1 MKTRDKI
8 LDVAQ
13 ELFNANGIRKVSARS
28 ISEALEISVGN
39 FTYHF
44 PSKDNLIVELY
55 NKMVAEIEEVAMHEI
70 ASKDS
75 ILFFLE
81 YHKQLFKIQNRY
93 KFFYL
98 NNFELLNTFGDLKQ
112 AYVQH
117 RKRQRKNTRELF
129 QRYVDEGILKN
140 NISEIPIERLI
151 SIGEMIDSFWIV
163 DAEINF
169 KGSEKKKMIHYLELC
184 CSLIEFYLTPA
195 ALQEY
200 QRFFENLK
208 KKI

>member
-1 MKTRDKI
+1 MKTKDKI

-13 ELFNANGIRKVSARS
+13 DLFNKNGIRKVSVRS
-28 ISEALEISVGN
+28 ISEAMQISLGN

-44 PSKDNLIVELY
+44 PSKKNLIVELY
-55 NKMVAEIEEVAMHEI
+55 YKMIAEIEEIGMHI
-70 ASKDS
+70 RLSKDS

-81 YHKQLFKIQNRY
+81 YHKQLFKIQNSY

-98 NNFELLNTFGDLKQ
+98 NNFELLKTFGELKQ
-112 AYVQH
+112 AYLQH
-117 RKRQRKNTRELF
+117 RERQRKNFRQLF
-129 QRYVDEGILKN
+129 QYYVNEGIFKN
-140 NISEIPIERLI
+140 NISEVAFERLI

-169 KGSEKKKMIHYLELC
+169 KGSEKKKLVHYLELC
-184 CSLIEFYLTPA
+184 CSLIESYLTPT

-200 QRFFENLK
+200 QGFFENLRK
-208 KKI
+208 KT